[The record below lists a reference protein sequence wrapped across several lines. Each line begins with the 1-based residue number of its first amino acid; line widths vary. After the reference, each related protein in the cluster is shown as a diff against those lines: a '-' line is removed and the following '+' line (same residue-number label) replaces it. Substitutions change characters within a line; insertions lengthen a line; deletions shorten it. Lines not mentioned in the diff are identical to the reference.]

1 MLTINKIYSVSV
13 DDAVTLT
20 LNFKVVGNQVNR
32 ATRDERV
39 LGLGRRIAEATGI
52 AARRVAASSVDIAHG
67 LALRLTEAT
76 LSLTAHVV
84 GLLTTKLTALA
95 AVMRRLLHVVVAGVG
110 EVVGRLSLHGVHLLR
125 RAHELVLLVGLGL
138 AGASPILLLV

>member
-1 MLTINKIYSVSV
+1 LLSINKIYSVSV

-32 ATRDERV
+32 AARDERV
-39 LGLGRRIAEATGI
+39 LGLGRRIAKATGI
-52 AARRVAASSVDIAHG
+52 AARRVAASSLDIAHG

-95 AVMRRLLHVVVAGVG
+95 AVMRRLLHVVAWVG
-110 EVVGRLSLHGVHLLR
+110 EVVGRLSLHGVHLLLG
-125 RAHELVLLVGLGL
+125 AHELVLLVGLGL
-138 AGASPILLLV
+138 AGATPILLLV